1 MSRAKHLYNETLY
14 GDGSVIR
21 RMQELVDTLAWIRI
35 ELALP
40 AETSAGSADVP
51 RQQRVVAK
59 MDGALELAKQLV
71 FDLDGQLRAIRDS
84 SSLPPPE

>member
-1 MSRAKHLYNETLY
+1 MSRNRQAQNEALY

-40 AETSAGSADVP
+40 IDAKSGADST
-51 RQQRVVAK
+51 RQQRALAK
-59 MDGALELAKQLV
+59 MDGALDLAKHLV
-71 FDLDGQLRAIRDS
+71 FDLDAQLRAIRDGGS
-84 SSLPPPE
+84 SSPPE

>member
-1 MSRAKHLYNETLY
+1 MSRAKHLHNETLY

-40 AETSAGSADVP
+40 AEPARSDTA
-51 RQQRVVAK
+51 RQQRAVAK
-59 MDGALELAKQLV
+59 MDSALELAKQLV
-71 FDLDGQLRAIRDS
+71 FDLDAQLRTIRDS
-84 SSLPPPE
+84 GSSLPPE

>member
-1 MSRAKHLYNETLY
+1 MSRAKHVHEETLY

-40 AETSAGSADVP
+40 ADARSAP
-51 RQQRVVAK
+51 FELTRQRAVAK

-71 FDLDGQLRAIRDS
+71 FELDAQLRAIRDS
-84 SSLPPPE
+84 APPPPG

>member
-1 MSRAKHLYNETLY
+1 MSRAKHLHNETLY

-40 AETSAGSADVP
+40 ADVGGSDAT
-51 RQQRVVAK
+51 RQQRAVAK
-59 MDGALELAKQLV
+59 MDGALEIAKQLV
-71 FDLDGQLRAIRDS
+71 FDLDAQLRAIRDS
-84 SSLPPPE
+84 GPPPPAA